1 MQKMVT
7 VAVDAMGGDNAP
19 DAILAGVADGLAAY
33 PNLVVKLCG
42 LPEVVGP
49 FAEAHERCEAVAC
62 SQVIEMDEHPAQAF
76 KAKPDSSIVVGCKL
90 VKSGEADAFYSAG
103 STGAC
108 FTAGAMVIR
117 RLKGVARAALCT
129 NVPSMGKPVVMCDV
143 GANADCKPEYLV
155 QFAKMASLYSELLL
169 GAHNP
174 QVYLL
179 NIGEEETKG
188 STFAQEAH
196 ALLKEQVPNFAGN
209 CEGRDIVAGT
219 CDVIVTDGFTGNV
232 ALKTIEGVG
241 SMLFSEMK
249 RLFMSSAKT
258 KVAAAVLKPGFKELK
273 DAVDPDM
280 FGAAPVLGLNGPI
293 FIGHGSS
300 SPLAVKNSLGLAV
313 RSVES
318 DLKGKIS
325 NALAQAQQAEAA
337 AKDAGSAGAA
347 EA

>member
-1 MQKMVT
+1 MQKTVT

-19 DAILAGVADGLAAY
+19 EAILAGVADALAAY
-33 PNLVVKLCG
+33 PNLRVMLCG
-42 LPEVVGP
+42 LPEVVEP
-49 FAEAHERCEAVAC
+49 FSAEHDRCEPVAC

-76 KAKPDSSIVVGCKL
+76 KTKPDSSIVVGCKC
-90 VKSGEADAFYSAG
+90 VKEGSADAFYSAG

-108 FTAGAMVIR
+108 FTAGTMVIR
-117 RLKGVARAALCT
+117 RLKGVARPALCT
-129 NVPSMGKPVVMCDV
+129 NVPSIGTPVVMCDV

-155 QFAKMASLYSELLL
+155 QFAKMASLYSEQLL
-169 GAHNP
+169 GVDNP
-174 QVYLL
+174 KAYLL

-196 ALLKEQVPNFAGN
+196 ALLKEQLPNFAGN
-209 CEGRDIVAGT
+209 CEGRDIVAGG

-249 RLFMSSAKT
+249 RMFMASTKT
-258 KVAAAVLKPGFKELK
+258 KLAAAVLKPGFKQLK
-273 DAVDPDM
+273 DSVDPDT
-280 FGAAPVLGLNGPI
+280 FGAAPVLGLNGPV

-313 RSVES
+313 RSIEA
-318 DLKGKIS
+318 DLTGKIS
-325 NALAQAQQAEAA
+325 SALAAMQRAEAEAKASDVAEAA
-337 AKDAGSAGAA
+337 

>member
-1 MQKMVT
+1 MQKIVT

-33 PNLVVKLCG
+33 PNLTVKLCG
-42 LPEVVGP
+42 LPEVVEP
-49 FAEAHERCEAVAC
+49 FAAEHERCEAVAC

-76 KAKPDSSIVVGCKL
+76 KAKPDSSMVVGCKL
-90 VKSGEADAFYSAG
+90 VKNGEADAFYSAG

-108 FTAGAMVIR
+108 FTAGVMVIR
-117 RLKGVARAALCT
+117 RMKGVARAALCT

-169 GAHNP
+169 GAQNP
-174 QVYLL
+174 KVYLL

-196 ALLKEQVPNFAGN
+196 ALLKEQVPNFVGN

-249 RLFMSSAKT
+249 RMFMSSAKT
-258 KVAAAVLKPGFKELK
+258 KVAAAVLKPGIKELK

-280 FGAAPVLGLNGPI
+280 FGAAPILGLNGPV
-293 FIGHGSS
+293 FVGHGSS

-313 RSVES
+313 RSVEA
-318 DLKGKIS
+318 DLKGKIA
-325 NALAQAQQAEAA
+325 NALMEARQAEAA
-337 AKDAGSAGAA
+337 ADGKSAEAA